1 MKSTMTFWRL
11 ATVVIACALLDVS
24 ITAQTRTEA
33 SKPFEDI
40 AAVLASPRCA
50 NCHISGDAPL
60 QGEDGHPHAMRVR
73 RGLDGRGTPAMRCSN
88 CHQEASSLTP
98 HAPPGAPDW
107 RLPSAAAPMA
117 WKGLTA
123 GDQCRMLTDRTR
135 NGNRTLVDLL
145 DHVSHDRLVVA
156 SWTPGPGRRLPPRS
170 HEAFVEQFKTWIE
183 RGAVCPE

>member
-1 MKSTMTFWRL
+1 PADRDSETDGCRHRRCSGRQHLPMWNVQADSKRGASRRIDAGGWSMKSTMTFWRL

-88 CHQEASSLTP
+88 CHQEASS
-98 HAPPGAPDW
+98 
-107 RLPSAAAPMA
+107 
-117 WKGLTA
+117 
-123 GDQCRMLTDRTR
+123 
-135 NGNRTLVDLL
+135 
-145 DHVSHDRLVVA
+145 
-156 SWTPGPGRRLPPRS
+156 
-170 HEAFVEQFKTWIE
+170 
-183 RGAVCPE
+183 